1 MDSYKITAEQI
12 AAYGCWLRREE
23 RAHSTVEKYLRD
35 LRGFIRWLAGRPA
48 TKELAHIWKEHLLE
62 ENYAPATV
70 NSKLAVINGF
80 FHFLGWDG
88 LRVKPLRIQRQV
100 FRDQSRE
107 LGKADYD
114 RLVETARNLGR
125 ERLALLL
132 ETICGTG
139 IRVSEVYYITVESA
153 QRGQAEVRLKGK
165 VRVILLAPKLCR
177 KLLKYARKNK
187 IASGE
192 IFVTRSGKSMGRQQI
207 WAEMKSLCEQA
218 GVEQSKVFPHNLR
231 HLFATCFYR
240 VYRDIVQLADVLGH
254 SSIETT
260 RIYLLT
266 TGAEHAKHLERL
278 GLVS

>member
-12 AAYGCWLRREE
+12 AVYGRWLRQEE
-23 RAHSTVEKYLRD
+23 RSHSTVEKYLRD
-35 LRGFIRWLAGRPA
+35 LRGFIRWLAGQPA
-48 TKELAHIWKEHLLE
+48 TKELAHMWKEHLLAE
-62 ENYAPATV
+62 DYAPATV
-70 NSKLAVINGF
+70 NSKLAVVNGF
-80 FHFLGWDG
+80 FRFLGWDG

-114 RLVETARNLGR
+114 RLVGTARNLGR

-139 IRVSEVYYITVESA
+139 IRVSEVHYITVESA
-153 QRGQAEVRLKGK
+153 QRGEAEVRLKGK
-165 VRVILLAPKLCR
+165 VRVILLAPRLCR

-218 GVEQSKVFPHNLR
+218 GVEASKVFPHNLR

-240 VYRDIVQLADVLGH
+240 ACRDIVQLADVLGH

>member
-12 AAYGCWLRREE
+12 AAYRRWLRQEE

-35 LRGFIRWLAGRPA
+35 LRGFIRWLAGQPA
-48 TKELAHIWKEHLLE
+48 TKELAHRWKEHLLE

-70 NSKLAVINGF
+70 NSKLAVVNGF
-80 FHFLGWDG
+80 FRFLGWDG

-139 IRVSEVYYITVESA
+139 IRVSEVRYITVESA

-165 VRVILLAPKLCR
+165 VRAILLAPRLCR

-207 WAEMKSLCEQA
+207 WAETKSLCEQA
-218 GVEQSKVFPHNLR
+218 GVESSKVFPHNLR

-240 VYRDIVQLADVLGH
+240 ACRDIVQLADVLGH

>member
-35 LRGFIRWLAGRPA
+35 LRGFIYWLAGQPA
-48 TKELAHIWKEHLLE
+48 TKELAHMWKEHLLE

-70 NSKLAVINGF
+70 NSKLAVVNGF

-139 IRVSEVYYITVESA
+139 IRVSEVHYITVESA

-240 VYRDIVQLADVLGH
+240 VCRDIVQLADVLGH